1 VKKMVLKF
9 FNSLGNKMQEF
20 TPLKK
25 GEVTLYT
32 CGPTIYNYPHIGN
45 FRAYVWEDI
54 LRRYLEYKDYKVT
67 QVMNYTDVDDKT
79 IKGSIEQKIP
89 LFEYTEKYRLAFH
102 EDLDKLNIK
111 PATIYCAATK
121 HIKEMV
127 ELVQKLLDKGI
138 AYKGEDGSIYY
149 SIKKFPEYGKLAGI
163 NVEKLK
169 SGARIKQDEYEK
181 EGVGDFALWKAW
193 DENDGPVFWE
203 TQLGKGRPGWHIEC
217 SAMSTKYLGETIDIH
232 TGGVDNK
239 FPHHENEIAQI
250 EPVTGKQF
258 VKYWMHC
265 AHLMVEGEKMS
276 KSKGNFYTL
285 RDLVE
290 KEKMKPL
297 AIRYTLLN
305 SQYGQPINFTHESV
319 RDSEKT
325 IEGLQ
330 NFIERVREIKN
341 TNENSE
347 VSKIIEE
354 SKVGFDNAMDDNL
367 NTPEATKYIFE
378 FVRKI
383 NKLIDTNEIGQ
394 NNAKEIINYLKKIN
408 EVLGVLDFTEKFFE
422 VTEEVQKLIDER
434 TNAKKEKNWARA
446 DEIRNTLLEQG
457 IILVD
462 NKDGTTTP
470 KPKNY

>member
-1 VKKMVLKF
+1 ME
-9 FNSLGNKMQEF
+9 EF
-20 TPLKK
+20 VPQKK
-25 GEVTLYT
+25 GEVSLYT
-32 CGPTIYNYPHIGN
+32 CGPTIYNYAHIGN
-45 FRAYVWEDI
+45 FRAYIWEDI
-54 LRRYLEYKDYKVT
+54 LRRYLEYKGYKVT

-89 LFEYTEKYRLAFH
+89 LAEYTEKYRIAFH
-102 EDLDKLNIK
+102 KDLDTLNIK
-111 PATIYCAATK
+111 PATIYCPATK

-127 ELVQKLLDKGI
+127 ELIQKLLDKEI

-163 NVEKLK
+163 DVKKLK
-169 SGARIKQDEYEK
+169 AGARIKQDEYEK

-193 DENDGPVFWE
+193 DENDGTVFWE

-217 SAMSTKYLGETIDIH
+217 SAMSTKYLGNTIDIH

-258 VKYWMHC
+258 VKYWLHC

-285 RDLVE
+285 KDLIE
-290 KEKMKPL
+290 NEKMQPL
-297 AIRYTLLN
+297 AIRYTLIN

-325 IEGLQ
+325 IQGLQ
-330 NFIERVREIKN
+330 NFIERVREVKN
-341 TNENSE
+341 NNENAE
-347 VSKIIEE
+347 VKILIENSKN
-354 SKVGFDNAMDDNL
+354 GFDNALDDNL
-367 NTPEATKYIFE
+367 NMPEATKHIFE

-394 NNAKEIINYLKKIN
+394 NNAKEVINYLKKIN
-408 EVLGVLDFTEKFFE
+408 DVLGVLDFTEKFFE
-422 VTEEVQKLIDER
+422 ITEEQQKLIDER
-434 TNAKKEKNWARA
+434 TNAKKEKNWVRA
-446 DEIRNTLLEQG
+446 DQIRNTLLEQG

-470 KPKNY
+470 KPKN